1 MRRGFKLLLATVVVA
16 GVVAGVA
23 SAGVTQNDVNQ
34 TIPWSD
40 FPIPCANGGAGE
52 DVSGTYPARTIPSP
66 TTVNG
71 NNVSGKYHF
80 QPQGSDLTGSVT
92 GDGYKATGVL
102 QGGRSKAVSRTAS
115 SRQPTCANNYR
126 LIGHGPGNNLLIHEV
141 DHITVNANGDV
152 TVTFETR
159 SPHSK

>member
-23 SAGVTQNDVNQ
+23 SAEVTQNDVNQ

-40 FPIPCANGGAGE
+40 FIPCANGGAGE
-52 DVSGTYPARTIPSP
+52 DVSGTIDLHILM
-66 TTVNG
+66 TTTLNG

-92 GDGYKATGVL
+92 GDAYKATGVSQGTFKGSL
-102 QGGRSKAVSRTAS
+102 QNGQFTA
-115 SRQPTCANNYR
+115 TDVNNYR

-152 TVTFETR
+152 TVTFEKP
-159 SPHSK
+159 SVDCK

>member
-40 FPIPCANGGAGE
+40 FIPCANGGAGE
-52 DVSGTYPARTIPSP
+52 DVSGTIDLHILMT

-92 GDGYKATGVL
+92 GDAYKATGVSQGTFKGSL
-102 QGGRSKAVSRTAS
+102 QNGQFTA
-115 SRQPTCANNYR
+115 TDVNNYR

-152 TVTFETR
+152 TVTFEKP
-159 SPHSK
+159 SVDCK